1 VSQLHQCF
9 TEMDISH
16 KNLRFFEDTK
26 SETSDVSVGNNHVY
40 MAAPL
45 NVLRVPILDKIP
57 ISDSY
62 IPTPS
67 FGHSSRSNYEGPSKN
82 MVNNNRADC
91 MLGSFPM
98 KYGDLPPGGVKW

>member
-1 VSQLHQCF
+1 
-9 TEMDISH
+9 MDISH
-16 KNLRFFEDTK
+16 KNLGFVEDRK
-26 SETSDVSVGNNHVY
+26 SETLDVSVENNHVF

-67 FGHSSRSNYEGPSKN
+67 FGHSSRINPYYEEPSKN
-82 MVNNNRADC
+82 TSINNRADC
-91 MLGSFPM
+91 VLGSFPM
-98 KYGDLPPGGVKW
+98 KYGDLPIGGVKW

>member
-1 VSQLHQCF
+1 VSQLHQYF

-16 KNLRFFEDTK
+16 KNLGFFEDTK
-26 SETSDVSVGNNHVY
+26 SGTSDVSVGNNHVSV
-40 MAAPL
+40 AAPL
-45 NVLRVPILDKIP
+45 DVLIVPILDKIP
-57 ISDSY
+57 ISDIY
-62 IPTPS
+62 IPNPS
-67 FGHSSRSNYEGPSKN
+67 FGHSSRSNQGSSKN

>member
-1 VSQLHQCF
+1 
-9 TEMDISH
+9 MDISH
-16 KNLRFFEDTK
+16 KNLGFFEDTK
-26 SETSDVSVGNNHVY
+26 SGTSDVSVGNNHVH

-45 NVLRVPILDKIP
+45 DVLRVPILDKIP
-57 ISDSY
+57 ISDIY

-67 FGHSSRSNYEGPSKN
+67 FGHSSRSNQGSSKN